1 MNLFNKYFSFKK
13 PDEIS
18 QDLFYSKSKSDN
30 RDKLVL
36 IHKNFDYITGK
47 ATQMPSDTN
56 KRKLVKIL
64 DIIKYILD
72 FNEKNQ
78 QGQGLNI
85 STPNEMLSRLLITL
99 AQLKAEKNS
108 EKPKNEIRQLLYSLC
123 ISKTLTKT
131 SIKVWLTLFKG
142 WKQFLWTAKIV

>member
-30 RDKLVL
+30 PDKLVL

-85 STPNEMLSRLLITL
+85 LTPNEMLSRLLITL

-108 EKPKNEIRQLLYSLC
+108 EKLKNEIRQLLYSLC

-131 SIKVWLTLFKG
+131 SIKV
-142 WKQFLWTAKIV
+142 

>member
-30 RDKLVL
+30 PDKLVL

-85 STPNEMLSRLLITL
+85 LTPNEMLSRLLITL

-131 SIKVWLTLFKG
+131 SIKVWLTFFKG
-142 WKQFLWTAKIV
+142 WKQFLWTVKIV

>member
-18 QDLFYSKSKSDN
+18 QDLFYSKIKSDN

-85 STPNEMLSRLLITL
+85 LTPNEMLTRLLITL

>member
-18 QDLFYSKSKSDN
+18 QDLFYSKIKSDN

-85 STPNEMLSRLLITL
+85 LAPNEMLSRLLITL

-131 SIKVWLTLFKG
+131 SIKV
-142 WKQFLWTAKIV
+142 

>member
-85 STPNEMLSRLLITL
+85 LTPNEMLSRLLITL

-131 SIKVWLTLFKG
+131 SIKV
-142 WKQFLWTAKIV
+142 

>member
-1 MNLFNKYFSFKK
+1 MNLFNKYFSFEK

>member
-18 QDLFYSKSKSDN
+18 QDLFYSKIKSDN

-85 STPNEMLSRLLITL
+85 LTPNEMLSRLLITL

>member
-30 RDKLVL
+30 PDKLVL

-56 KRKLVKIL
+56 KSKLVKIL

-72 FNEKNQ
+72 FKEKINK
-78 QGQGLNI
+78 G
-85 STPNEMLSRLLITL
+85 
-99 AQLKAEKNS
+99 KN
-108 EKPKNEIRQLLYSLC
+108 
-123 ISKTLTKT
+123 
-131 SIKVWLTLFKG
+131 
-142 WKQFLWTAKIV
+142 

>member
-1 MNLFNKYFSFKK
+1 
-13 PDEIS
+13 
-18 QDLFYSKSKSDN
+18 
-30 RDKLVL
+30 
-36 IHKNFDYITGK
+36 
-47 ATQMPSDTN
+47 MPSDTN

-85 STPNEMLSRLLITL
+85 LTPNEMLSRLLITL

-131 SIKVWLTLFKG
+131 SIKV
-142 WKQFLWTAKIV
+142 